1 MLNFEIIDAS
11 KRLAIARSL
20 KTYSSPFAIVGNYRL
35 IDNGI
40 SPEATVQIEA
50 HGSVIHEAANGE
62 GPVDALANVLM
73 KALTPIFPEI
83 GEIKLVD
90 YHAEIIDS
98 SKGTATSVQVTIT
111 FTDGKD
117 VWKVYSASGNINLS
131 SFKVLVDGFEYA
143 ILKYIALKKAK

>member
-1 MLNFEIIDAS
+1 MLNFEIIDAT

-20 KTYSSPFAIVGNYRL
+20 DSYKPPFAIVENYRL
-35 IDNGI
+35 IDDGI
-40 SPEATVQIEA
+40 NPEATVQIEA
-50 HGSVIHEAANGE
+50 HGSFIHEAATGE
-62 GPVDALANVLM
+62 GPVDALASVLM

-83 GEIKLVD
+83 GGIKLVD

-117 VWKVYSASGNINLS
+117 VWKVYSSSANINRS

-143 ILKYIALKKAK
+143 ILKYMAFKNTK